1 MKRICMGVLLCLS
14 GSIWS
19 NQNLQNTVNAL
30 QAQIRAV
37 DASIGPKIASQAA
50 ATDRSIQALQA
61 DLKKQVAALNQKMA
75 TVQAEAKTMVD
86 VASKQSR
93 QDTLKVRTELM
104 AGLKALQK
112 VVTDS
117 HNQMAQQLAKLNAP
131 K

>member
-1 MKRICMGVLLCLS
+1 MSGMAGVLKVENMLIL
-14 GSIWS
+14 
-19 NQNLQNTVNAL
+19 
-30 QAQIRAV
+30 AQSDV
-37 DASIGPKIASQAA
+37 KIKIIVQVA
-50 ATDRSIQALQA
+50 ATDRSIQAIQT
-61 DLKKQVAALNQKMA
+61 DLKKQVAALNQKIA

-93 QDTLKVRTELM
+93 QDTLKVRAELM

-117 HNQMAQQLAKLNAP
+117 HNQMTQQLAKLNAP